1 MAAIHALIEPF
12 CHITACVLKGATVL
26 CQSRICYNSWE
37 LCSSSELEGMQ
48 DIMYV
53 DLRDLN
59 V

>member
-12 CHITACVLKGATVL
+12 CHITACVLKGAVL
-26 CQSRICYNSWE
+26 YQSRICYNSWG

-48 DIMYV
+48 DIMHV